1 MPQAACSMAHPYR
14 IWHPFTQMA
23 RFDAEPKL
31 VVERAEG
38 NRLIDRDG
46 REYID
51 GVASLWSNIHGHG
64 HPRIVEAIQAQAA
77 KLQHSTLLGLS
88 HPSAIGFADALIRH
102 LPEGLSRV
110 YYSSDGASAV
120 EVALKMAIQY
130 WVNGGHPERTR
141 IVALDMAYHGD
152 TLGANSLGGEGPFRD
167 PYAPL
172 LFEPLRVPNGY
183 RYRCRWCADG
193 IECDSSCVN
202 ALRDL
207 LEARGSEIAAVI
219 VEPRVQGAAGMIIA
233 PEGNLATIRRLC
245 DDYEVLL
252 IADEVAT
259 GFGRTG
265 KMFACDL
272 ESVVPDIMTLG
283 KGITGGYL
291 PLSATVTTERIY
303 DAFYDV
309 SDRNKTLFH
318 GHTFAG
324 NPICCTAAMASLE
337 VFEAEPVLERVG
349 QRSAFLG
356 ALLHECFADHPWVGE
371 IRQQGLMVGLEL
383 VRDRPTRESFPSADA
398 IGWKVCMA
406 TRDRGVFIRPLG
418 DVVVIMPPLSIEEDE
433 LTQIAEAVGY
443 GLREVG
449 RSHDTVG

>member
-1 MPQAACSMAHPYR
+1 
-14 IWHPFTQMA
+14 MA
-23 RFDAEPKL
+23 RFDAESKL
-31 VVERAEG
+31 VIERAEG

-64 HPRIVEAIQAQAA
+64 HPRIVEAIKAQAT

-88 HPSAIGFADALIRH
+88 HPSAIEFADSLVRH

-130 WVNGGHPERTR
+130 WVNLGHPERKR

-152 TLGANSLGGEGPFRD
+152 TLGANSLGGDGPFRD
-167 PYAPL
+167 PYQPL
-172 LFEPLRVPNGY
+172 LFEPLRIPNGY
-183 RYRCRWCADG
+183 RYRCQWCADG
-193 IECDSSCVN
+193 PECDSSCVN

-207 LEARGSEIAAVI
+207 LEIRGSEVAAVI
-219 VEPRVQGAAGMIIA
+219 VEPRVQGAAGMIVA
-233 PEGNLATIRRLC
+233 PVGNLSSIRQLC
-245 DDYEVLL
+245 DDHGVLL

-265 KMFACDL
+265 EMFACDL
-272 ESVVPDIMTLG
+272 EGVVPDIMTLG

-291 PLSATVTTERIY
+291 PLSATVTTDRVY

-324 NPICCTAAMASLE
+324 NPICCAAAMASLE
-337 VFEAEPVLERVG
+337 IFEAESVLERVS
-349 QRSAFLG
+349 QRTAFLG
-356 ALLHECFADHPWVGE
+356 ALLHEYFADHAWVGE
-371 IRQQGLMVGLEL
+371 IRQQGLMVGIEL
-383 VRDRPTRESFPSADA
+383 VRDRATRESFPPADA
-398 IGWKVCMA
+398 IGWRVCMA
-406 TRDRGVFIRPLG
+406 ARDRGVFVRPLG
-418 DVVVIMPPLSIEEDE
+418 DVVVVMPPLSIEEEE
-433 LTQIAEAVGY
+433 LAQIAEAVQH

-449 RSHDTVG
+449 RGHDTVD

>member
-1 MPQAACSMAHPYR
+1 
-14 IWHPFTQMA
+14 MA

-31 VVERAEG
+31 VIERAEG

-324 NPICCTAAMASLE
+324 NPICCAAAMASLE

-406 TRDRGVFIRPLG
+406 TRDRGVFVRPLG
-418 DVVVIMPPLSIEEDE
+418 DVVVIMPPLSIEEEE

>member
-1 MPQAACSMAHPYR
+1 MAHPYR

-324 NPICCTAAMASLE
+324 NPICCAAAMASLE

-406 TRDRGVFIRPLG
+406 TRDRGVFVRPLG
-418 DVVVIMPPLSIEEDE
+418 DVVVIMPPLSIEEEE

>member
-1 MPQAACSMAHPYR
+1 MAHPYR

-51 GVASLWSNIHGHG
+51 GVASLWSNVHGHG

-102 LPEGLSRV
+102 VPEGLSRV

-130 WVNGGHPERTR
+130 WVNCGRPERTR

-183 RYRCRWCADG
+183 RYRCQWCADG

-265 KMFACDL
+265 EMFACDL
-272 ESVVPDIMTLG
+272 ESVAPDIMTLG

-309 SDRNKTLFH
+309 SDRNRTLFH

-324 NPICCTAAMASLE
+324 NPICCAAAMASLE

-383 VRDRPTRESFPSADA
+383 VRDRTTRESFPSADA
-398 IGWKVCMA
+398 IGWEVCMA
-406 TRDRGVFIRPLG
+406 ARDRGVFVRPLG
-418 DVVVIMPPLSIEEDE
+418 DVVVIMPPLSIEEEE
-433 LTQIAEAVGY
+433 LVQIAEAVQY
-443 GLREVG
+443 GLGEVG
-449 RSHDTVG
+449 RGHDTVD

>member
-1 MPQAACSMAHPYR
+1 MAS
-14 IWHPFTQMA
+14 
-23 RFDAEPKL
+23 FDAEPKL

-130 WVNGGHPERTR
+130 WVNSGHPERTR

-265 KMFACDL
+265 EMFACDL

-406 TRDRGVFIRPLG
+406 ARDRGVFVRPLG
-418 DVVVIMPPLSIEEDE
+418 DVVVIMPPLSIEEEE

>member
-1 MPQAACSMAHPYR
+1 MAHPYR

-38 NRLIDRDG
+38 NRLIDGDG

-77 KLQHSTLLGLS
+77 KLQHSTLLGIS
-88 HPSAIGFADALIRH
+88 HPTAIEFADCLIRH
-102 LPEGLSRV
+102 LPQGLSRV
-110 YYSSDGASAV
+110 YYSSDGASAI

-130 WVNGGHPERTR
+130 WVNRGHPERKR

-152 TLGANSLGGEGPFRD
+152 TLGANSLGGDGPFRD
-167 PYAPL
+167 PYEPL

-183 RYRCRWCADG
+183 RYRCKWCADEL
-193 IECDSSCVN
+193 ECDSSCVN
-202 ALRDL
+202 ELRDL
-207 LEARGSEIAAVI
+207 LETRGHEIAAVI
-219 VEPRVQGAAGMIIA
+219 VEPRVQGAAGMIVA
-233 PEGNLATIRRLC
+233 PEGNISSIRQLC
-245 DDYEVLL
+245 DDHDVLL

-265 KMFACDL
+265 EMFACDL

-291 PLSATVTTERIY
+291 PLSATVTTDRVY
-303 DAFYDV
+303 DAFYDPC
-309 SDRNKTLFH
+309 DGNKTLFH

-324 NPICCTAAMASLE
+324 NPICCAAAMASLRI
-337 VFEAEPVLERVG
+337 FEEEPVLERV
-349 QRSAFLG
+349 RRRAAFL
-356 ALLHECFADHPWVGE
+356 ASLLYEFFADHPWVGE

-383 VRDRPTRESFPSADA
+383 VRNRTTRESFPPADA
-398 IGWKVCMA
+398 TGWRVCMA
-406 TRDRGVFIRPLG
+406 ARDRGVLVRPLG
-418 DVVVIMPPLSIEEDE
+418 DVVVIMPPLSIEEEE
-433 LTQIAEAVGY
+433 LSQIVEAVRY

-449 RSHDTVG
+449 RGHDSVG

>member
-1 MPQAACSMAHPYR
+1 
-14 IWHPFTQMA
+14 MA

-64 HPRIVEAIQAQAA
+64 HPRIVEAIQEQAA

-88 HPSAIGFADALIRH
+88 HTSAIEFADSLIRH

-130 WVNGGHPERTR
+130 WVNCGHPERTR

-152 TLGANSLGGEGPFRD
+152 TLGANSLGGDGPFRD
-167 PYAPL
+167 PYRPL
-172 LFEPLRVPNGY
+172 LFEPLRIPNGY
-183 RYRCRWCADG
+183 RYRCQSCAEG
-193 IECDSSCVN
+193 IACDSSCVN

-207 LEARGSEIAAVI
+207 LEARGGEIAAVI

-233 PEGNLATIRRLC
+233 PEGNLSTIRQLC
-245 DDYEVLL
+245 NDHGVLL

-265 KMFACDL
+265 EMFACDL
-272 ESVVPDIMTLG
+272 EGVVPDVMTLG

-291 PLSATVTTERIY
+291 PLSATVTTERVY

-309 SDRNKTLFH
+309 ADRNKTLFH

-324 NPICCTAAMASLE
+324 NPICCAAALASLKI
-337 VFEAEPVLERVG
+337 FEEEPVLERVS
-349 QRSAFLG
+349 QRAAFLG
-356 ALLHECFADHPWVGE
+356 TLLNERFGDHPWVGE

-383 VRDRPTRESFPSADA
+383 VRDRTTKESFPPADA
-398 IGWKVCMA
+398 IGWRVCMA
-406 TRDRGVFIRPLG
+406 ARDRGVFVRPLG
-418 DVVVIMPPLSIEEDE
+418 DVVIIMPPLSIEEEE
-433 LTQIAEAVGY
+433 LAQIVDAVAY
-443 GLREVG
+443 GLREVEAG
-449 RSHDTVG
+449 HDALD

>member
-1 MPQAACSMAHPYR
+1 MAHPYR

-51 GVASLWSNIHGHG
+51 AVASLWSNIHGHG
-64 HPRIVEAIQAQAA
+64 HPQIVEAIQAQAA
-77 KLQHSTLLGLS
+77 KLQHSTLLGIS
-88 HPSAIGFADALIRH
+88 HPSAIEFADCLIRH
-102 LPEGLSRV
+102 LPQGLSRV

-130 WVNGGHPERTR
+130 WVNRGGPERKR

-152 TLGANSLGGEGPFRD
+152 TLGANSLGGDGPFRD
-167 PYAPL
+167 PYEPL
-172 LFEPLRVPNGY
+172 LFEPLRIPNGY
-183 RYRCRWCADG
+183 RYRCQWCADDL
-193 IECDSSCVN
+193 ECDSSCVN

-207 LEARGSEIAAVI
+207 LETRGSEIAAVI
-219 VEPRVQGAAGMIIA
+219 VEPRVQGAAGMIVA
-233 PEGNLATIRRLC
+233 PDGTLSGIRQLC
-245 DDYEVLL
+245 NNHDVLL
-252 IADEVAT
+252 ITDEVAT

-265 KMFACDL
+265 EMFACDL
-272 ESVVPDIMTLG
+272 ESVVPDIMALG

-291 PLSATVTTERIY
+291 PLSATVTTDRVY

-309 SDRNKTLFH
+309 SDRHKTLFH

-324 NPICCTAAMASLE
+324 NPICCAAAMASLRI
-337 VFEAEPVLERVG
+337 FEAEPVLEHVR
-349 QRSAFLG
+349 RRATFLEE
-356 ALLHECFADHPWVGE
+356 LLNESFADHPWVGE
-371 IRQQGLMVGLEL
+371 IRQQGLMVGIEL
-383 VRDRPTRESFPSADA
+383 VRDRTTRESFPPADA
-398 IGWKVCMA
+398 VGWRVCMA
-406 TRDRGVFIRPLG
+406 ARDRGVFIRPLG

-433 LTQIAEAVGY
+433 LAQVAEAVRY

-449 RSHDTVG
+449 RDHDVVA